1 MPPDAA
7 QRYDAA
13 RNDND
18 GLRAGGMLVM
28 RTFRRTIAALLPLA
42 LLLTVRSPAFA
53 DTIAIIGTGNVA
65 GALGPEFA
73 AQGHTIVYGSR
84 DPSRQEV
91 KDLLART
98 GHGATA
104 KADREAV
111 MGADIV
117 VLAVPGRVAEE
128 VAKGLPNLAGKII
141 LDPTN
146 RLERN
151 ADGYADYDLP
161 KGSNAEL
168 IQAAQPGAHV
178 VKAFNT
184 LNVRQMVNPETSGG
198 PITIA
203 IAGDDAA
210 AKAKITALIKGM
222 GLEPMDF
229 GPLRFAR
236 VLEEMLVVWANA
248 RSHGTPYN
256 YYLRPQP
263 QN

>member
-1 MPPDAA
+1 MGNSRIKLAA
-7 QRYDAA
+7 MLAA
-13 RNDND
+13 
-18 GLRAGGMLVM
+18 AV
-28 RTFRRTIAALLPLA
+28 AALGAQAA
-42 LLLTVRSPAFA
+42 LA

-73 AQGHTIVYGSR
+73 AQGHKIVYGSR

-91 KDLLART
+91 KDLVAKT
-98 GHGATA
+98 MHGASA
-104 KADREAV
+104 KSDREAV
-111 MGADIV
+111 IGADMV
-117 VLAVPGRVAEE
+117 VLAVPGRVAED
-128 VAKGLPNLAGKII
+128 VAKSLGDLSGKVI

-146 RLERN
+146 RLMRN

-161 KGSNAEL
+161 TGSNAEL
-168 IQAAQPGAHV
+168 VQAAQPGAHV

-184 LNVRQMVNPETSGG
+184 LNVRQMVDPETSGG

-210 AKAKITALIKGM
+210 AKAKVTTLIKGM

-248 RSHGTPYN
+248 RSHGTPFN